1 MDEKKSK
8 LSLNQKRAIAC
19 LITAAYITAL
29 ALIFTYIGKPFMR
42 MLDNPGMFKNWV
54 HSHGISGYLIYIL
67 MTALQVFAAIIPGE
81 PFEIVAGYA
90 FGWSTGTLLAF
101 FGIAIGQSLVFLV
114 IKKFGRRALDLFIP
128 QSKLNSIKVFKS
140 TGSMF
145 RMMFLLF
152 FIPGTPKDLLTY
164 CVALSRIDYIS
175 FITITMTA
183 RIPSIISSAI
193 SGDALSSGKYAFAT
207 VVITISV
214 IIAMVGAIVYS
225 KKKNSLSK
233 ARQ

>member
-1 MDEKKSK
+1 
-8 LSLNQKRAIAC
+8 
-19 LITAAYITAL
+19 
-29 ALIFTYIGKPFMR
+29 
-42 MLDNPGMFKNWV
+42 
-54 HSHGISGYLIYIL
+54 
-67 MTALQVFAAIIPGE
+67 
-81 PFEIVAGYA
+81 
-90 FGWSTGTLLAF
+90 
-101 FGIAIGQSLVFLV
+101 
-114 IKKFGRRALDLFIP
+114 
-128 QSKLNSIKVFKS
+128 
-140 TGSMF
+140 MF